1 MSFTTGASDPHGWA
15 KFPRSAIAF
24 ERVKEE
30 AMRNLAFQVIV
41 KNLAKS
47 GVCTAEGKLLK
58 RWEVGQWVTA

>member
-24 ERVKEE
+24 ERAKEE
-30 AMRNLAFQVIV
+30 ARRDVAFQAIV
-41 KNLAKS
+41 KNLTNS

-58 RWEVGQWVTA
+58 RWESGRWVAA